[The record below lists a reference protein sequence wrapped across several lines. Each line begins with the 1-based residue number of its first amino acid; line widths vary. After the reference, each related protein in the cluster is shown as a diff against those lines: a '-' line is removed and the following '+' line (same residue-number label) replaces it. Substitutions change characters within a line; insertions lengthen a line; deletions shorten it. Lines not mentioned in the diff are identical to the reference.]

1 MTKRKLKEPTKE
13 MLVCCNAD
21 LHRLLDA
28 LVWAVV
34 TCRCTGDSSKCSKR
48 IDEIVEEYKATYQQ
62 DEPTY

>member
-1 MTKRKLKEPTKE
+1 MSKPKEPSKK
-13 MLVCCNAD
+13 MLMDYNAD

-34 TCRCTGDSSKCSKR
+34 TCRCTGDSAKCSKR
-48 IDEIVEEYKATYQQ
+48 IDEIVAEYQATYQQ